1 MPRFTRAHYA
11 TQFGPTTGDRF
22 RLADTDLICEIERDL
37 TTKGDEL
44 TIGTSKNVR
53 DGMGMLPGITNA
65 AGGTLDLVII
75 NVIIL
80 DPILG
85 VLKADIG
92 VKDGRIAGI
101 GKAGNPD
108 TMDGVDPRL
117 VVGTGTEVIDGTHAI
132 ATAGVIDTHVHYTTP
147 EHALHALANGTTTFV
162 GGGTGP
168 ATGSLGT
175 TCTPG
180 PWYIHRML
188 EAFET
193 VPVNVVLSGK
203 GNSSRPEVLAEQ
215 IEAGAAV
222 LKVHEDWGTT
232 TAVIDCAL
240 TVADEYGV
248 QVAIHTDTMNET
260 GFVEDAIDAIGG
272 RTIHTYHT
280 EGAGGGH
287 APDII
292 KVASLSNVLPSSI
305 TATVPFTVNSPNE
318 LVDMIVAA
326 HNVDPDS
333 PEAMALAESRV
344 RAETLAAETVLQDL
358 GVLSMMSSD
367 AHAMG
372 RIGEVLQRTFQTA
385 HHCKVMRGR
394 LPEDARDND
403 NFRVLRYLAKLT
415 INPAITH
422 GLARV
427 VGSLEP
433 GKLADI
439 VLWPVAWFGTK
450 PSLVIK
456 GGMINFALLGDP
468 GASVTT
474 PEPVRHRPMY
484 GATDRAIARTC
495 VSFLPQA
502 AIDLGIPDRL
512 GLQRLIEPVE
522 HCRTVEKRDMVRN
535 DRRPH
540 IEVDPETHRV
550 MVDGEHAF
558 IEPARTLPLNQLYY
572 LV

>member
-1 MPRFTRAHYA
+1 MPRFSRAHYA
-11 TQFGPTTGDRF
+11 TQFGPTVGDRF
-22 RLADTDLICEIERDL
+22 RLADTDLICEVERDL

-44 TIGTSKNVR
+44 TIGTSKNIR
-53 DGMGMLPGITNA
+53 AGMAMLPGITNGE
-65 AGGTLDLVII
+65 GGVLDLVIVNAI
-75 NVIIL
+75 VI
-80 DPILG
+80 DPVLG
-85 VLKADIG
+85 ILKADIG
-92 VKDGRIAGI
+92 VKDGHIAGV

-117 VVGTGTEVIDGTHAI
+117 VVGTGTEVIDGTHLI

-147 EHALHALANGTTTFV
+147 EHAHYALANGTTTFV

-180 PWYIHRML
+180 PWYISRML

-193 VPVNVVLSGK
+193 MPVNVVLSGK
-203 GNSSRPEVLAEQ
+203 GNSSEPAALAEQ

-222 LKVHEDWGTT
+222 LKVHEDWGSTT
-232 TAVIDCAL
+232 SVIDCAL

-248 QVAIHTDTMNET
+248 QVALHADTMNET
-260 GFVEDAIDAIGG
+260 GFVEDTIDAIGG

-292 KVASLSNVLPSSI
+292 RVASLPNVLPSSI
-305 TATVPFTVNSPNE
+305 TATLPFTVNSTLE

-326 HNVDPDS
+326 HNVDPNS
-333 PEAMALAESRV
+333 AEAMALAESRV
-344 RAETLAAETVLQDL
+344 RAETLAAEMVLQDM

-372 RIGEVLQRTFQTA
+372 RVGEVFQRTFQMA
-385 HHCKVMRGR
+385 HHCKAMRGK
-394 LPEDARDND
+394 LPEDSPDHD

-427 VGSLEP
+427 VGSLER

-439 VLWPVAWFGTK
+439 VLWPVAWFGAK

-456 GGMINFALLGDP
+456 GGMINYALLGDA

-474 PEPVRHRPMY
+474 PQPVRYRPTY
-484 GATDRAIARTC
+484 GTRGRALSHTC
-495 VSFLPQA
+495 VTFLPRA
-502 AIDLGIPDRL
+502 AIDLRVPERL
-512 GLQRLIEPVE
+512 GLARRIEMIE
-522 HCRTVEKRDMVRN
+522 HCRTLEKRDMVRN
-535 DRRPH
+535 DRRPR

-550 MVDGEHAF
+550 TADGEHAF
-558 IEPARTLPLNQLYY
+558 IEPARTLPLNQLYF

>member
-1 MPRFTRAHYA
+1 
-11 TQFGPTTGDRF
+11 
-22 RLADTDLICEIERDL
+22 
-37 TTKGDEL
+37 
-44 TIGTSKNVR
+44 
-53 DGMGMLPGITNA
+53 
-65 AGGTLDLVII
+65 
-75 NVIIL
+75 
-80 DPILG
+80 
-85 VLKADIG
+85 
-92 VKDGRIAGI
+92 
-101 GKAGNPD
+101 
-108 TMDGVDPRL
+108 
-117 VVGTGTEVIDGTHAI
+117 
-132 ATAGVIDTHVHYTTP
+132 
-147 EHALHALANGTTTFV
+147 
-162 GGGTGP
+162 
-168 ATGSLGT
+168 
-175 TCTPG
+175 
-180 PWYIHRML
+180 ML
-188 EAFET
+188 EAFEAM
-193 VPVNVVLSGK
+193 PVNVVLSGK
-203 GNSSRPEVLAEQ
+203 GNSSKPEALAEQ

-222 LKVHEDWGTT
+222 LKVHEDWGATI
-232 TAVIDCAL
+232 AVIDCAL
-240 TVADEYGV
+240 AVADTYGV

-260 GFVEDAIDAIGG
+260 GFVADTIDAIGG

-292 KVASLSNVLPSSI
+292 RVAGLPNVLPSSI
-305 TATVPFTVNSPNE
+305 TATVPFTVNSTLE
-318 LVDMIVAA
+318 LVEMIVAA
-326 HNVDPDS
+326 HNVDPNS

-344 RAETLAAETVLQDL
+344 RAETLAAEMVLQDL

-372 RIGEVLQRTFQTA
+372 RVGGVFQRTFQAA
-385 HHCKVMRGR
+385 HHCKVMRGK
-394 LPEDARDND
+394 LPEDSPDHD

-439 VLWPVAWFGTK
+439 VLWSVAWFGTK

-474 PEPVRHRPMY
+474 PQPVMHRAMY
-484 GATDRAIARTC
+484 GTRGRALSNTC
-495 VSFLPQA
+495 VTFLPQA
-502 AIDLGIPDRL
+502 AIDLRVPERL
-512 GLQRLIEPVE
+512 GLERRIEAVE
-522 HCRTVEKRDMVRN
+522 YCRTVEKRDMVRN
-535 DRRPH
+535 DRQPE
-540 IEVDPETHRV
+540 IEVDPETYRV